1 MSAKERRERQFQERE
16 QRLLACARDLI
27 VRDGLLNLQMARL
40 AEESEYAMGTLYQHF
55 ACKEDLLLALTT
67 ESVAD
72 QAALF
77 QRAAQWPAT
86 TRERMFAI
94 TVADTIF
101 VQRNPEHF
109 RIAQY
114 AHCEV
119 VWKAASA
126 CRREAHFE
134 ASQPVSDA
142 VMSIVNDAISQG
154 DLDPRGL
161 NPEALATGCW
171 ALTCGMHQL
180 VHTEGLLDH
189 FNVRQPYRLLGR
201 QMLAMLNGMGWK
213 PLVDDP
219 ADPAALANLIAR
231 IRAEVFHELC
241 TDATI

>member
-1 MSAKERRERQFQERE
+1 MGTKERRERQFEERE
-16 QRLLACARDLI
+16 KRLLAFARELI
-27 VRDGLLNLQMARL
+27 VQDGLLNLQMAKL
-40 AEESEYAMGTLYQHF
+40 AEVSEHAMGTLYQHF

-67 ESVAD
+67 ESVAE
-72 QAALF
+72 QAELF
-77 QRAAQWPAT
+77 QRAAQWQASS
-86 TRERMFAI
+86 RERMFAI

-126 CRREAHFE
+126 CRRAAHFE

-142 VMSIVNDAISQG
+142 VMAIVHDAINQG

-161 NPEALATGCW
+161 NPEAVSTGCW

-180 VHTEGLLDH
+180 VHAEGLLDH
-189 FNVRQPYRLLGR
+189 FNIRQPYRLLGR

-213 PLVDDP
+213 PLVDGP
-219 ADPAALANLIAR
+219 ADPAALDDLIAR

-241 TDATI
+241 TNDTI